1 MEGKASKMCGTLS
14 YAKDLVKS
22 FAKISHNCHLTKKG
36 YQFEQ
41 IAEDQETIINV
52 FVAKFAKTKSTFSKW

>member
-22 FAKISHNCHLTKKG
+22 FAKISHNCHLTKG
-36 YQFEQ
+36 TNL
-41 IAEDQETIINV
+41 QECYRPPVLYIGNLNL
-52 FVAKFAKTKSTFSKW
+52 